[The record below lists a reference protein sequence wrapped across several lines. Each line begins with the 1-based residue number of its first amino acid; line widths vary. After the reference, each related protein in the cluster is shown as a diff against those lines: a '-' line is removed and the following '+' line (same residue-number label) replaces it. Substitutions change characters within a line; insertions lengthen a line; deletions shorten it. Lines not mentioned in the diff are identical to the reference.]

1 MPNPDSVGSWAD
13 MRVFLQVAYAR
24 SFNKAGKQLGTSH
37 ATVARAV
44 RRLEATLRTQLLLA
58 GARGIVLTPSGLR
71 LAQGLAKLDAQI
83 SEIARRIAPQM
94 EATIRRRSECD
105 EASGAAAALSPDAS
119 VLGIRL

>member
-1 MPNPDSVGSWAD
+1 MLNPVSVSSWAD

-37 ATVARAV
+37 ATVARGV

-71 LAQGLAKLDAQI
+71 LARGLAKLDVAI
-83 SEIARRIAPQM
+83 SDIIRRIAPPGGGDDQKK
-94 EATIRRRSECD
+94 RRD
-105 EASGAAAALSPDAS
+105 QASRTAGTLPLTHGPSY
-119 VLGIRL
+119 

>member
-1 MPNPDSVGSWAD
+1 

-44 RRLEATLRTQLLLA
+44 RRLEARLRTQLLLA

-71 LAQGLAKLDAQI
+71 LAEGLAKIDLAI
-83 SEIARRIAPQM
+83 SDIIRRIAPPGEGDDQKKQ
-94 EATIRRRSECD
+94 TRSAIAGGPH
-105 EASGAAAALSPDAS
+105 ASTSTQIHGHSCRSCGASS
-119 VLGIRL
+119 